1 MFGRIRALILKELL
15 AAWRDRRA
23 RFILIGP
30 PIIQL
35 LVFSFAATL
44 EVKNVHIAIFN
55 QDWGQQSR
63 ELIERFAGSPTFTSV
78 TVLRGGGEMREQI
91 DPQRAILV
99 MKIGADFSRAIAAGK
114 PASIQLLLDGRK
126 SNAAQI
132 VAGYAQTIVEQYNA
146 DLLNRSQTKPPGS
159 ALVMRSWFNPNFESV
174 WNTVPALVAIL
185 TALIGL
191 IVTALSIARERE
203 LGTFEQL
210 LVSPLQPF
218 EILIGKTVPALLI
231 GVAEGTII
239 IAVGVLILGVPFTGS
254 LALLYAAMV
263 FYIAAIVGIGLFISS
278 FANTQQQAIL
288 GAFVFMVPAIT
299 LSGFA
304 TPIAN
309 MPEWLQIG
317 TEANPIRYFLV
328 ICKGLFLKDMPASLV
343 FANTW
348 PMAIIACVTLG
359 AATWLFRKRL

>member
-1 MFGRIRALILKELL
+1 MFGRIRALLIKELL
-15 AAWRDRRA
+15 AAVRDPRA

-44 EVKNVHIAIFN
+44 EVKNVHVAVLN
-55 QDWGQQSR
+55 QDWGMQSR
-63 ELIERFAGSPTFTSV
+63 ELTERFAGSPTFTSV
-78 TVLRGGGEMREQI
+78 TMLKGQPEATAAI
-91 DPQRAILV
+91 DTQSAIMV
-99 MKIGADFSRAIAAGK
+99 VRIGPDFSRNVAAGK
-114 PASIQLLLDGRK
+114 PASVQLLLDGRR

-132 VAGYAQTIVEQYNA
+132 VAGYAQTIIEQFNA
-146 DLLNRSQTKPPGS
+146 DLSLRAQAPPPGS
-159 ALVMRSWFNPNFESV
+159 ALVLRSWFNPNFESL

-210 LVSPLQPF
+210 QVSPLQPM
-218 EILIGKTVPALLI
+218 EILIGKTVPAVLI
-231 GVAEGTII
+231 GMGEGSII
-239 IAVGVLILGVPFTGS
+239 IAVGVFVLGVPFTGS
-254 LALLYAAMV
+254 LALLYAAML
-263 FYIAAIVGIGLFISS
+263 FYIAAIVGVGLFISS

-309 MPEWLQIG
+309 MPDWLQVA

-328 ICKGLFLKDMPASLV
+328 ISKGIFLKDMPASLV
-343 FANTW
+343 FANVW
-348 PMAIIACVTLG
+348 PMAVIAAVTLT
-359 AATWLFRKRL
+359 AATWLFRRRL

>member
-1 MFGRIRALILKELL
+1 MFGRIRALLIKELL
-15 AAWRDRRA
+15 AAVRDPRA

-30 PIIQL
+30 PVIQL

-44 EVKNVHIAIFN
+44 EVKNVHIAVLN
-55 QDWGQQSR
+55 QDWGMQSR
-63 ELIERFAGSPTFTSV
+63 ELIERFAGSPTFTAV
-78 TVLRGGGEMREQI
+78 TMLKGEREVTAAI
-91 DPQRAILV
+91 DTQRAIMV
-99 MKIGADFSRAIAAGK
+99 VRIAPDFSRAIAAGK
-114 PASIQLLLDGRK
+114 PASVQLLLDGRR

-132 VAGYAQTIVEQYNA
+132 VAGYAQTVIGQFND
-146 DLLNRSQTKPPGS
+146 DLSHRAQAPPPGS
-159 ALVMRSWFNPNFESV
+159 ALVLRSWFNPNFESL

-210 LVSPLQPF
+210 LVSPLQPM
-218 EILIGKTVPALLI
+218 EILIGKTVPAVLI
-231 GVAEGTII
+231 GMGEATII
-239 IAVGVLILGVPFTGS
+239 IAVGVLVLGVPFTGS
-254 LALLYAAMV
+254 LALLYIAML
-263 FYIAAIVGIGLFISS
+263 FYIAAIVGVGLFISS

-309 MPEWLQIG
+309 MPDWLQVATDI
-317 TEANPIRYFLV
+317 NPIRYFLV
-328 ICKGLFLKDMPASLV
+328 ICKGIFLKDMPASLV
-343 FANTW
+343 LANTW
-348 PMAIIACVTLG
+348 PMALIAAATLG